1 MTSFVLNIDESSKL
15 GKSVLKFLKE
25 LEGKELTLKELDS
38 YIEQAEDA
46 ALGEIILKEKTGN
59 YVSEEEVLRKLMS

>member
-1 MTSFVLNIDESSKL
+1 MTSFVLNIDETSKL

-25 LEGKELTLKELDS
+25 MEGKELSLKALET

-46 ALGEIILKEKTGN
+46 ALGEIILKEKTGK
-59 YVSEEEVLRKLMS
+59 YVSEEEVLKKLMS